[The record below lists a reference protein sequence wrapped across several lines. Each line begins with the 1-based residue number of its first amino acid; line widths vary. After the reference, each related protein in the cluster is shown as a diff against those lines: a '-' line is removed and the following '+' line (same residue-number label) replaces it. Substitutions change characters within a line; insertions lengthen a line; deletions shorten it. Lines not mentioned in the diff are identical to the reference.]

1 MPMPQRPPDPPGARL
16 TAELDGLDYALPGTL
31 ATRYMRCGKAN
42 CRCKADPPA
51 LHGPYLHWTRKVA
64 GKTVTRTLTADQAQ
78 RYQAWFDN
86 ARRLRTL
93 IADLEARSL
102 RAFQDAED

>member
-1 MPMPQRPPDPPGARL
+1 MPRPQRPPDPPGARL
-16 TAELDGLDYALPGTL
+16 TAELAGLDYALPGTL

-51 LHGPYLHWTRKVA
+51 LHGPYLHWTRTVA
-64 GKTVTRTLTADQAQ
+64 GKTVTRTLTADQAH

>member
-1 MPMPQRPPDPPGARL
+1 MPQPRPDPPGPRPATDL
-16 TAELDGLDYALPGTL
+16 AGLDYALPGTL
-31 ATRYMRCGKAN
+31 ARRYMRCGKPN

-51 LHGPYLHWTRKVA
+51 LHGPYLHWTRTVA
-64 GKTVTRTLTADQAQ
+64 GKTVTRTLTPGQAQ

-86 ARRLRTL
+86 AHRLRSL
-93 IADLEARSL
+93 LADLEQRSL